1 MTGRRAIRATLLALV
16 CAMTAPLVSP
26 LPAQD
31 AAKRRGFSIKITEPA
46 NQQVV
51 FGKTKIA
58 AEVDIS
64 DPDLVERVEFI
75 IGDQVVFVDREP
87 PYECFHDFGEAA
99 RSWIVRAVAYHQEEV
114 TVSDAVITR
123 RLNFSTIEKVNR
135 VILWVSAVDNDGSL
149 IGDLE
154 KTDFRILEDGVE
166 QKVIDFYHETR
177 PISLAI
183 LIDTSGSMKDKIK
196 EVHAAAGAFAASLR
210 EIDEALVIDFDD
222 NVFLIQEL
230 TSDRDALQE
239 AISSTEPLGA
249 TSLYD
254 AIHAAYR
261 KIGTIEGRKAIVLLS
276 DGEDTSSQF
285 GYKRVL
291 EEAKSNNTMIFSIGL
306 GGGAGGAPRR
316 DVLKEF
322 SENTGGQTFFV
333 KKPEQLA
340 EAYDR
345 IAEVLGKQYY
355 LSYSTTNEIW
365 DGHWIKIKVENDRPG
380 VEVRARRGYFA
391 VRKSDG

>member
-1 MTGRRAIRATLLALV
+1 MTGGRAVRAVLLALAV
-16 CAMTAPLVSP
+16 AFPALPLA
-26 LPAQD
+26 AQD
-31 AAKRRGFSIKITEPA
+31 AAARRGFSIKITEPA

-51 FGKTKIA
+51 FGKTKLA
-58 AEVDIS
+58 ATVEIG
-64 DPDLVERVEFI
+64 DPGLVERVEFI
-75 IGDQVVFVDREP
+75 VGDEVVFVDREP
-87 PYECFHDFGEAA
+87 PYECFFDFGEAQ
-99 RSWIVRAVAYHQEEV
+99 RSWIVRAVAYHVEEV

-123 RLNFSTIEKVNR
+123 RLEFSTIERVDR
-135 VILWVSAVDNDGSL
+135 VILWVSAVDRDNNL
-149 IGDLE
+149 IGDLQ
-154 KTDFRILEDGVE
+154 KTDFRVLEDGVE
-166 QKVIDFYHETR
+166 QEVLDFYHETR

-183 LIDTSGSMKDKIK
+183 LIDTSGSMQDKIK
-196 EVHAAAGAFAASLR
+196 EVHAAAGAFASSLR
-210 EIDEALVIDFDD
+210 DIDQALIIDFDD

-230 TSDRDALQE
+230 TSDREALLE
-239 AISSTEPLGA
+239 AIQSTEPLGA

-291 EEAKSNNTMIFSIGL
+291 EEAKSNNTMIFTIGL
-306 GGGAGGAPRR
+306 GFGEGGARR

-322 SENTGGQTFFV
+322 SENTGGQTFLL

-340 EAYDR
+340 GAYRR
-345 IAEVLGKQYY
+345 IAEVLGQQYY
-355 LSYSTTNEIW
+355 LSYSTTNDVW
-365 DGHWIKIKVENDRPG
+365 DGHWIRIKVESNRPG

-391 VRKSDG
+391 VRRSGD